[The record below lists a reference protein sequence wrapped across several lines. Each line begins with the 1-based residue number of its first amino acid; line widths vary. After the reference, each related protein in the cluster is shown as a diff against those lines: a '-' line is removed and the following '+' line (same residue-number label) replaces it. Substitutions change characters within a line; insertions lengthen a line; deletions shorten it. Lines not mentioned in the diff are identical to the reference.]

1 MTQSELE
8 SKAVELLALS
18 PSERLFLGERLV
30 ESVDSFASPEIA
42 AAWSAEVA
50 HRVTDYESGKVAG
63 IPSADVHDEV
73 RRAAA
78 EHLVAHSLPPCKRPT
93 G

>member
-73 RRAAA
+73 RRRM
-78 EHLVAHSLPPCKRPT
+78 HS
-93 G
+93 